1 MKSDKFIA
9 CCFVEVP
16 NDDVFY
22 NYEFKDS
29 WGGSHVVVG
38 KRGDWL
44 YITDGDRIFTK
55 NQLLRI
61 KAENNEIPVGNM
73 GIMNYHA
80 CLCFKHDAV
89 NKARRLP
96 GAEF

>member
-1 MKSDKFIA
+1 MKSNKFIA

-16 NDDVFY
+16 KDDVFF

-29 WGGSHVVVG
+29 LGRSHVVVG
-38 KRGDWL
+38 KRCDWL

-61 KAENNEIPVGNM
+61 KSGVLFLLRW
-73 GIMNYHA
+73 
-80 CLCFKHDAV
+80 CLILSRKTKS
-89 NKARRLP
+89 N
-96 GAEF
+96 